1 MNVQRFE
8 QLTLSEQVIV
18 IPLTGRFIAQR
29 QNNDLQVK
37 LYYWN
42 DHFLEIYYRWPVN
55 RGMGAYWEPYQ
66 VSAFMDD
73 ARCADRLLLYTEQVS
88 LSNLFD

>member
-18 IPLTGRFIAQR
+18 IPLKGRFIAQR

-42 DHFLEIYYRWPVN
+42 DHFLEIHYQWPIN
-55 RGMGAYWEPYQ
+55 RGKGAHWEPFQ
-66 VSAFMDD
+66 VTAFMDNT
-73 ARCADRLLLYTEQVS
+73 RCADRLSLYAEQVNLGS
-88 LSNLFD
+88 LFV